1 MPINYNKAYIYKLW
15 SLQTE
20 DIYIGSSTT
29 DKRLRLSL
37 HKSHYRQFLKGKKK
51 YCLTSS
57 NIVKYPDCKI
67 EIIEK
72 FPCNNRAELEKRE
85 GEIQRA
91 TDCCNKNIA
100 GRSNKEYYIDNREK
114 YKEYYKEYYDD
125 NKEKFKEYYND
136 NREKKLKNQK
146 IYDDIPINKERK
158 KIRDQKRHKRNLLKK
173 KQNKILEELYDVLS
187 GKDDEPLIDAI
198 NDIQSIIC

>member
-37 HKSHYRQFLKGKKK
+37 HKSHYKRFLQGKKK

-72 FPCNNRAELEKRE
+72 FPCNSRSELEKRE

-91 TDCCNKNIA
+91 TDCCNKYIA
-100 GRSNKEYYIDNREK
+100 GRSHKEWYIDNKEKIVKKNKEYYIDNRENHIK
-114 YKEYYKEYYDD
+114 KTQEYYK
-125 NKEKFKEYYND
+125 
-136 NREKKLKNQK
+136 
-146 IYDDIPINKERK
+146 IPSNKERR
-158 KIRDQKRHKRNLLKK
+158 KILDKKRHQKNLLKK

-198 NDIQSIIC
+198 NNIQSIIC

>member
-1 MPINYNKAYIYKLW
+1 MPINYQNGYIYKLW

-37 HKSHYRQFLKGKKK
+37 HKSQYKRFLQGKKK
-51 YCLTSS
+51 HCLTSS
-57 NIVKYPDCKI
+57 TIVKYPDCKI

-100 GRSNKEYYIDNREK
+100 GRSNKQRYIDNREK
-114 YKEYYKEYYDD
+114 IKEYHKEYYID
-125 NKEKFKEYYND
+125 NKENHIKKTQEYY
-136 NREKKLKNQK
+136 K
-146 IYDDIPINKERK
+146 IPSNKERRKILDK
-158 KIRDQKRHKRNLLKK
+158 KRYKRNLLKK
-173 KQNKILEELYDVLS
+173 KQNKILDELHDVLS

-198 NDIQSIIC
+198 NNIQSIIC

>member
-1 MPINYNKAYIYKLW
+1 MPINYQNGYIYKLW

-37 HKSHYRQFLKGKKK
+37 HKSNYNRFLQGKKK
-51 YCLTSS
+51 YCSTSS

-72 FPCNNRAELEKRE
+72 FPCNSKSELEKRE
-85 GEIQRA
+85 GQIQRA
-91 TDCCNKNIA
+91 TDCCNKYIA
-100 GRSNKEYYIDNREK
+100 GRSHKEYYI
-114 YKEYYKEYYDD
+114 
-125 NKEKFKEYYND
+125 D

-158 KIRDQKRHKRNLLKK
+158 KIRDQKRYKRNLLKK
-173 KQNKILEELYDVLS
+173 KQNKILDELHDVLS

-198 NDIQSIIC
+198 NNIQSIIC